1 MLVAGCFVNCA
12 TLSYRS
18 IRLHQHHIQ
27 NNVKNVFLL
36 ITTTHHNSIDLG
48 CFSRCFALDIDSIT
62 NKMHQVWE
70 ERELQNI
77 VWCNL
82 NSRQNIDTSL
92 NLSTERELVHDL
104 NNFIMVKGKSK
115 PYKFSSSNIFK
126 AIKEATKELQ
136 AESDLLW
143 DCKLH

>member
-1 MLVAGCFVNCA
+1 MLVADCFMNCA

-18 IRLHQHHIQ
+18 IRLHQHHTP

-48 CFSRCFALDIDSIT
+48 CFCRCFALDIDSIT
-62 NKMHQVWE
+62 NKIHQAYE
-70 ERELQNI
+70 ERELKNI

-82 NSRQNIDTSL
+82 NSTQNTDTSL
-92 NLSTERELVHDL
+92 YLSTERELVHDF
-104 NNFIMVKGKSK
+104 NNFIMVKGKSR

-126 AIKEATKELQ
+126 AIKEATPKLQ
-136 AESDLLW
+136 VESDLLS